1 MKVIHPARFA
11 GFIPLAFLCLVA
23 IIVAKPP
30 LAVAAPLIAPPAP
43 PLPARII
50 LVYGDSISAAFGME
64 THQGWVSLLAERL
77 KQSHP
82 HYRVINASVSGE
94 TTGGG
99 VARLAKTLEIM
110 QPDIFILELGGN
122 DGLRG
127 YPPERIQQNLEIMI
141 QGARDAGAE
150 VLLIGMEVRPNLG
163 RRYVQQFTSI
173 YGRLAERHQ
182 LDFVPRLLDGTV
194 TNPRL
199 LQEDG
204 THPTAEAQPLLLED
218 VWKHLAPML
227 D

>member
-1 MKVIHPARFA
+1 MP
-11 GFIPLAFLCLVA
+11 
-23 IIVAKPP
+23 
-30 LAVAAPLIAPPAP
+30 
-43 PLPARII
+43 
-50 LVYGDSISAAFGME
+50 
-64 THQGWVSLLAERL
+64 
-77 KQSHP
+77 
-82 HYRVINASVSGE
+82 SVSGE

-110 QPDIFILELGGN
+110 QPDISSWSWVAMTACAATRPSASSKIW
-122 DGLRG
+122 
-127 YPPERIQQNLEIMI
+127 EIMI

-150 VLLIGMEVRPNLG
+150 VLLIGMETRPNLG

-182 LDFVPRLLDGTV
+182 LDFVPRLLDGAV